1 MSFLRLKKCDNY
13 HKIRMGKDYD
23 GGYVI
28 YDGLNYDLII
38 GCGISNDISFEEMF
52 VEKYNCDSIVFDGT
66 INKLPKHK
74 FNHYWVK
81 KNVYE
86 GTLNNL
92 LNDNKNIFLKID
104 IEGSEW
110 DFFKNVNLENVSQM
124 VIEFHSGFKYPKI
137 NTEILEN
144 IEKTHYL
151 IHIHGNNYRKKQYKI
166 GDKLIH
172 SVFEASYINKKLCD
186 NVEDIKY
193 EYDKKLDMPNNYKK
207 EDIKNIYI

>member
-193 EYDKKLDMPNNYKK
+193 EYDEKLDMPNNYKK